1 MASGPEGHIEQCA
14 ILPSSKLFLSGWAA
28 DLSLGGAVTEA
39 QLWIDGKMIA
49 RTVPNISR
57 PDVALHFNNE
67 AIATSGWQFVCA
79 APAKFETVVLN
90 VVSNLGME
98 NILLPT

>member
-1 MASGPEGHIEQCA
+1 MT
-14 ILPSSKLFLSGWAA
+14 
-28 DLSLGGAVTEA
+28 DV
-39 QLWIDGKMIA
+39 QLWIDGKMMA

-79 APAKFETVVLN
+79 APANFEAVVLN